1 MWGFELILGLRR
13 EFGSVLDDEM
23 QRKNPVFPGFAKV
36 RRGPVLGRR
45 GARLVTGEV
54 WPLT

>member
-1 MWGFELILGLRR
+1 MSLGYFGGILDEGIEGKKPRNFGFVR
-13 EFGSVLDDEM
+13 
-23 QRKNPVFPGFAKV
+23 A